1 MKHAS
6 LFTGIGGFDLAAHW
20 MKWENV
26 FHCENNPFCQQV
38 LKKRFP
44 NSIPHGDIKT
54 TDFSIYR
61 GLIDVLSGGFPCQP
75 YSVAGEQKGTE
86 DPRHLWPENVRAA
99 KQIQPRWLV
108 GENVPGII
116 KWSKGVVFEQVQ
128 ADLEAA
134 GFEAF
139 PPVILPACGLD
150 APHRRERVWFIA
162 HRNGDG
168 CLGDHKLESLNSKEF
183 RERLEER
190 YVLNPRGTSDTTSD
204 AIGERLKGK
213 RKQPIRG
220 AKGKFIRSLP
230 TGDASNADSIN
241 GGGRTRGSNGKK
253 IGNGSK
259 KIIADPYGSER
270 SEGRLS
276 SSGPEEAER
285 HTGLLNARG
294 YEYGT
299 WDNFPTQSPLCGGD
313 DGISFELD
321 LIRRLT
327 NEKSISEKGV
337 AAINTIVWAAL
348 RTMWEQQELAEASPA
363 VYADRVRNTMPEMP
377 PASTRGGWYMGSWIK
392 EDEGLRDLWEAFYAE
407 SFDKSQDLQ
416 QRVLIRAGQI
426 ERRKKMEKDTR
437 VDRLKSLGNAIV
449 PEVAY
454 QIFQIINY
462 MDQLLHG

>member
-1 MKHAS
+1 MRHGS
-6 LFTGIGGFDLAAHW
+6 LFTGIGGFDLAAQW
-20 MKWENV
+20 MGWQNV

-44 NSIPHGDIKT
+44 KSIGYDDIKN
-54 TDFSIYR
+54 TDFSIWR
-61 GLIDVLSGGFPCQP
+61 GIIDILTGGFPCQP

-86 DPRHLWPENVRAA
+86 DSRHLWPEMLRAA
-99 KQIQPRWLV
+99 KQIQPRWIV

-116 KWSKGVVFEQVQ
+116 NWSKGMVFEQIQ

-134 GFEAF
+134 GFEVF

-168 CLGDHKLESLNSKEF
+168 CLGDHKLEGLNSKEF

-190 YVLNPRGTSDTTSD
+190 YVLNPLHGDGDVADSGRLTGDRGTVDESRSSERYRDDGGREEETDISQRRGTSDTTSD
-204 AIGERLKGK
+204 AIGERLKGE

-230 TGDASNADSIN
+230 TGDAPNADSIN

-270 SEGRLS
+270 PEGRLS

-285 HTGLLNARG
+285 HTGLLDARG

-313 DGISFELD
+313 DGIS
-321 LIRRLT
+321 
-327 NEKSISEKGV
+327 N
-337 AAINTIVWAAL
+337 
-348 RTMWEQQELAEASPA
+348 
-363 VYADRVRNTMPEMP
+363 
-377 PASTRGGWYMGSWIK
+377 
-392 EDEGLRDLWEAFYAE
+392 
-407 SFDKSQDLQ
+407 
-416 QRVLIRAGQI
+416 
-426 ERRKKMEKDTR
+426 R

-454 QIFQIINY
+454 QIFQIIQY
-462 MDQLLHG
+462 MDKLLHS